1 MNWVEVALR
10 VNADIADTI
19 AEVMEDY
26 AYQGVIL
33 ERDDIPDVDGWDEI
47 NIPPA
52 NHYTLRAYL
61 PAADVTELLKNKIRQ
76 QLVQFNVE
84 QPVFR
89 VVDEENWAEAWK
101 KHYHPL
107 RIGERIVV
115 RPLWESVDLGPDD
128 IEIALDPGMAFGT
141 GTHPTTQ
148 LCLQALETAVSPG
161 TAVLDLG
168 CGSAILAIAAAK
180 LGAGNVYAIDN
191 DPVAMEAAA
200 ENVTQNGVADRITLD
215 TGSLPEV
222 KALNRQFDLALVN
235 ILARIIVPMAESG
248 LGDVVKPGGTAIF
261 SGLIRSQQDEV
272 EAALKQA
279 GLHTENRHFMGDW
292 VLLEA
297 RRID

>member
-1 MNWVEVALR
+1 MSPNCSRTKFGSSWCSSTSSSRFFGLS
-10 VNADIADTI
+10 
-19 AEVMEDY
+19 
-26 AYQGVIL
+26 
-33 ERDDIPDVDGWDEI
+33 
-47 NIPPA
+47 
-52 NHYTLRAYL
+52 
-61 PAADVTELLKNKIRQ
+61 
-76 QLVQFNVE
+76 
-84 QPVFR
+84 
-89 VVDEENWAEAWK
+89 DEENWAEAWK

-200 ENVTQNGVADRITLD
+200 ENVTQNGVADRITLA

-235 ILARIIVPMAESG
+235 ILARIIIPMAESG
-248 LGDVVKPGGTAIF
+248 LGDVVKPGGIAIF